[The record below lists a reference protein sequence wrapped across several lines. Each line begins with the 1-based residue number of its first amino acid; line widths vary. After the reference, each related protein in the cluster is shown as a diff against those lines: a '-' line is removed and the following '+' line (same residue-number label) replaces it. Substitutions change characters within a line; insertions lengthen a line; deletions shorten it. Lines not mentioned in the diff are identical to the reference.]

1 MDTETYRVKA
11 DVRFDGQ
18 ELAKKM
24 ETDLK
29 TAYEKIETYEEF
41 SEFISQ
47 YADDL
52 IDLLADEID
61 AIEQKIRQK
70 VPKAQHLDLE
80 AD

>member
-1 MDTETYRVKA
+1 
-11 DVRFDGQ
+11 
-18 ELAKKM
+18 M
-24 ETDLK
+24 ETDLR
-29 TAYEKIETYEEF
+29 AAFEKIETYEQFAEF
-41 SEFISQ
+41 TSQ